1 MLQHQLL
8 YELRCSWFTAA
19 DPHDFSSRGKSVGP
33 GLCLS
38 RRHPHGERESD
49 MQASSGE
56 QGGCAV
62 SKSSVSFYVVESR
75 FRRQPQRLHVWRF
88 TCRIRKH
95 PAFPCS
101 GERWFIMQTE
111 RTRFWNI
118 HHTEQWFFFLLKLPA
133 LEHSQKGLWRVQSC
147 PLILHTGKA
156 CPEGRSDLPWPLWQ
170 LWQTWYRDSVSLF
183 LTQQVFPPGR
193 QNKTLNS
200 MYPVS

>member
-101 GERWFIMQTE
+101 GERWFIMQME

-118 HHTEQWFFFLLKLPA
+118 HHTEQWFFFCSNYQLLSIA
-133 LEHSQKGLWRVQSC
+133 RRVFGESSPVPLSYTQEKHVQRGEVTCPDHCDSCDRLGIGTQSPC
-147 PLILHTGKA
+147 
-156 CPEGRSDLPWPLWQ
+156 S
-170 LWQTWYRDSVSLF
+170 
-183 LTQQVFPPGR
+183 
-193 QNKTLNS
+193 
-200 MYPVS
+200 